1 MICSL
6 MRASTKP
13 KVSARVPDVPVKI
26 HYQNSTERSAWRLE
40 IPSGR
45 QNKLYVYT
53 EPQILEELI
62 NWLFLEY
69 FWTILVCL
77 LNTDPNQ

>member
-1 MICSL
+1 

-13 KVSARVPDVPVKI
+13 KESAWVPDVHVKI
-26 HYQNSTERSAWRLE
+26 HYQTSTKRSAWRLE

-53 EPQILEELI
+53 ELQILGDLI
-62 NWLFLEY
+62 NWLFPEY
-69 FWTILVCL
+69 FERSWYVC
-77 LNTDPNQ
+77 